1 MQFTLPMP
9 SLQTQSDREIEAIGR
24 AQVFECGVADDAP
37 VKAKLE
43 LEENLR
49 VISALA
55 PFRAFGGTEP
65 AVP

>member
-1 MQFTLPMP
+1 
-9 SLQTQSDREIEAIGR
+9 
-24 AQVFECGVADDAP
+24 VFECGVADDAP